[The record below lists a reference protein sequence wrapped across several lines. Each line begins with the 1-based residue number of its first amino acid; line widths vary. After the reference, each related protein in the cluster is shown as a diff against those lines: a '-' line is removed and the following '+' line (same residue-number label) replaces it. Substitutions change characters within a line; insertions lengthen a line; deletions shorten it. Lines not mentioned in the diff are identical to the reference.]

1 MHIRPLTSTR
11 ARILSATVIAAAA
24 GIALAGCSGSGTPLS
39 SPSPKDPTSASAQPS
54 AAVATGQLGKP
65 VTVGS
70 FTYTIESVKPVG
82 KTLSSAEGESMAQGE
97 FVVMKMKVKNNA
109 TSKERVVASDFSA
122 VTANSQAV
130 EAQENDSVI
139 VNGKNP
145 AFRDGIAPGQ
155 TADVALVF
163 DFAPAPTT
171 PVSQIIIKD
180 SKTGQTVAVQV
191 A

>member
-1 MHIRPLTSTR
+1 MQTRHLMSTR
-11 ARILSATVIAAAA
+11 ARIVSATTVAIAA
-24 GIALAGCSGSGTPLS
+24 GITLAGCSGSGTPLS
-39 SPSPKDPTSASAQPS
+39 SPSPKEPTTATAQPTGV
-54 AAVATGQLGKP
+54 VASGQLGKP

-82 KTLSSAEGESMAQGE
+82 ATLSSAEGESMAQGE

-109 TSKERVVASDFSA
+109 TSKERIAASDFSA

-145 AFRDGIAPGQ
+145 AFRSGIAAGQ

-163 DFAPAPTT
+163 DFSPAPTT
-171 PVSQIIIKD
+171 PVSQIMIKD

>member
-1 MHIRPLTSTR
+1 MRHFTGPRSRTISVL
-11 ARILSATVIAAAA
+11 AVVAAA
-24 GIALAGCSGSGTPLS
+24 GITLAGCSSGSGS
-39 SPSPKDPTSASAQPS
+39 SPSTPTPKDPTETS
-54 AAVATGQLGKP
+54 AAPASPQASGAIGKP

-70 FTYTIESVKPVG
+70 FTYTIESVKAVG
-82 KTLSSAEGESMAQGE
+82 KTISSAQGESLAQGE
-97 FVVMKMKVKNNA
+97 FVVVKMKVKNDSG
-109 TSKERVVASDFSA
+109 SKQQVLASNFSA

-139 VNGKNP
+139 VNGTNP

-163 DFAPAPTT
+163 DFSPAPTT
-171 PVSQIIIKD
+171 PVNQVLIKD
-180 SKTGQTVAVQV
+180 PATNQTVTVRV